1 MEIPESIHHRP
12 CAEHRLTCAVV
23 AGAPSASQTTREESR
38 HAGIGLTSIVSYNI
52 RHESS
57 GRGVGMGIGI
67 RIENLRKVY
76 DTPPPSAARGAGFS
90 FVSQRS
96 AGTKEKKKK
105 FEVVAL
111 DGITL
116 EMQAGEVFGLL
127 GPNGAGKS
135 TTIGVLTTRTR
146 PTSGRAFIGEYDVWQ
161 EQVKAKRLI
170 GVVPQRP
177 NLDFALTAREILL
190 FHGAYFGQGARERA
204 QRADALLEHFKL
216 TDRADHMVRSYSGGM
231 MQRISIARAM
241 MHDPEVLF
249 LDEPSAGL
257 DPQTRL
263 LLWEIVRDYNRQGKT
278 IVLTTHDM
286 SEADSLCGRLA
297 IIDHGKIIAQG
308 TPAELKASIPGGYL
322 LRLRFNRVPP
332 ELVADLQKL
341 PGVTEVRAAN
351 QSGADVYADRGG
363 PLIAPIVNAA
373 QALDVELHDVHIAEP
388 SLETLFLH
396 HTGRSLRD

>member
-1 MEIPESIHHRP
+1 
-12 CAEHRLTCAVV
+12 
-23 AGAPSASQTTREESR
+23 
-38 HAGIGLTSIVSYNI
+38 
-52 RHESS
+52 
-57 GRGVGMGIGI
+57 MGIGI

-76 DTPPPSAARGAGFS
+76 DTPPPSAARGMGFS
-90 FVSQRS
+90 FSAQRP
-96 AGTKEKKKK
+96 AGTREKKKK
-105 FEVVAL
+105 FEVVAI
-111 DGITL
+111 DGISL
-116 EMQAGEVFGLL
+116 EMRAGEVFGLL

-177 NLDFALTAREILL
+177 NLDFALTAREVLL
-190 FHGAYFGQGARERA
+190 FHGAYFGQSAREREK
-204 QRADALLEHFKL
+204 RSGELLEQFQL
-216 TDRADHMVRSYSGGM
+216 TDRADHMVRTFSGGM

-263 LLWEIVRDYNRQGKT
+263 MLWEIVRNYNKLGKT
-278 IVLTTHDM
+278 IVLTTHYMD
-286 SEADSLCGRLA
+286 EADALCDRLA
-297 IIDHGKIIAQG
+297 IIDHGSIISQG
-308 TPAELKASIPGGYL
+308 TPRELKASIPGGYI
-322 LRLRFNRVPP
+322 LRLRFNHVPDALAA
-332 ELVADLQKL
+332 EFQKL
-341 PGVTEVRAAN
+341 PGVSEVRAIDKTN
-351 QSGADVYADRGG
+351 VDVYADRGG
-363 PLIAPIVNAA
+363 PLMAGIVNAA
-373 QALDVELHDVHIAEP
+373 QALDAELHDVHIAEP